1 MEESATSP
9 VSHNDEQKPNSHQ
22 QQQQQQQQ
30 QPGFWRKL
38 GFGFGFNPF
47 PSVDPDPKPNPTP
60 QPSDDQIASGAIAIQ
75 EPQTL
80 QLTSEDIDDQ
90 VKSQVLEER
99 GVVSNE
105 CVGREFDVDH
115 ELGTQQTLK
124 SEELLYQEAVEEE
137 IKNLVLEEKRNGND
151 EGNGCRDESNC
162 YHREGIQDFSYK
174 WDILELEY
182 QQEVEEE
189 IQNLVLEEK
198 KNEYGDEAIGYYRN
212 KNDYHYGGGD
222 DNDDDDGKSE
232 IEKEDGGNG
241 LVEGETGGPMGWRKE
256 GRYRRSL
263 YPVRPDVE
271 DCSHYVRTGA
281 CKFGPNC
288 KFNHPFRRKNQ
299 FAKEKVKEREE
310 SPERPGQVEC
320 KYHLSPGGCK
330 YGKACRYKHSI
341 RKTPAVPI
349 VEFNFLNLP
358 IRPGERECPF
368 YMRNGSCKYGVNCRF
383 NHPDPTAVGGGDTL
397 SGHGPGGAVPLHGAS
412 QSTMSPWSSPRALS
426 ETGPFAPVVF
436 PPTQGI
442 PSPYPERNGH
452 QWLGNDHVYPAP
464 SERRLPTPP
473 AFSLNTP
480 AEINFYA
487 PHKQPMLIDEFP
499 ERPGQPECSYFLKTG
514 NCKYKSGCK
523 FHHPKNRLPKTAAPY
538 SPALSDNG
546 LPQRPGQNI
555 CSHYNRYGI
564 CKFGPA
570 CKFDHPVNYGHL
582 AASSPGFVAP
592 AMPSGFGNSPTVDDG
607 WEPARA
613 VPSGFGNSPT
623 IDDGWE

>member
-1 MEESATSP
+1 MEDSAKNTSP
-9 VSHNDEQKPNSHQ
+9 VPHNDEQKPDSHQ
-22 QQQQQQQQ
+22 QQQS
-30 QPGFWRKL
+30 GFWRKL

-60 QPSDDQIASGAIAIQ
+60 PPSDDQIASESIAIQ

-90 VKSQVLEER
+90 VKSQVFEER
-99 GVVSNE
+99 GAVSNE

-124 SEELLYQEAVEEE
+124 SEELQYQEAVEEE

-151 EGNGCRDESNC
+151 EGNGCRDVSDC
-162 YHREGIQDFSYK
+162 YHREGIQDFYHK
-174 WDILELEY
+174 WDMLELEY
-182 QQEVEEE
+182 RQEVEEE

-222 DNDDDDGKSE
+222 DNDDDDDKSE

-256 GRYRRSL
+256 GRHRRTL
-263 YPVRPDVE
+263 YP
-271 DCSHYVRTGA
+271 S
-281 CKFGPNC
+281 
-288 KFNHPFRRKNQ
+288 
-299 FAKEKVKEREE
+299 AKEKVKEREE
-310 SPERPGQVEC
+310 SPEIPGQVEC

-397 SGHGPGGAVPLHGAS
+397 SGHGPGGADPLHGAS

-436 PPTQGI
+436 PPTQGV

-582 AASSPGFVAP
+582 AASSAGFVAP
-592 AMPSGFGNSPTVDDG
+592 AIPSGFGKSPTVDDGWEIPSGFGKSPTVDDGWEQPMPSGLGNSPTVDDG
-607 WEPARA
+607 WE
-613 VPSGFGNSPT
+613 
-623 IDDGWE
+623 

>member
-1 MEESATSP
+1 MEDSAKNTSP
-9 VSHNDEQKPNSHQ
+9 VPHNDEQKPNS
-22 QQQQQQQQ
+22 QQQQ

-38 GFGFGFNPF
+38 GFGFGFNSF

-60 QPSDDQIASGAIAIQ
+60 TPSDDQIASEAIAIQ

-105 CVGREFDVDH
+105 CAGREFDVDH

-124 SEELLYQEAVEEE
+124 SEELQYQEAVEEE

-151 EGNGCRDESNC
+151 EGNGCRDESDC
-162 YHREGIQDFSYK
+162 YHPEGIQDFYYK
-174 WDILELEY
+174 LDMLELEY

-189 IQNLVLEEK
+189 IRNLVLEEK

-222 DNDDDDGKSE
+222 DNDDDDDGKSE

-241 LVEGETGGPMGWRKE
+241 LVEGETGGPLRLRKE
-256 GRYRRSL
+256 GRYRRNL

-288 KFNHPFRRKNQ
+288 KFNHPLRRKNQ
-299 FAKEKVKEREE
+299 SAKEKVKEREE

-320 KYHLSPGGCK
+320 KFSRCYNPSLELV
-330 YGKACRYKHSI
+330 
-341 RKTPAVPI
+341 AVSL
-349 VEFNFLNLP
+349 ES
-358 IRPGERECPF
+358 R
-368 YMRNGSCKYGVNCRF
+368 GVF
-383 NHPDPTAVGGGDTL
+383 NHPDPTAVGGGDAL

-412 QSTMSPWSSPRALS
+412 QSTMSPWSSPRTLS

-436 PPTQGI
+436 PPTQGV
-442 PSPYPERNGH
+442 PSPYPERNDH

-473 AFSLNTP
+473 ALSLNTP
-480 AEINFYA
+480 AEINFFA

-607 WEPARA
+607 WVDAA
-613 VPSGFGNSPT
+613 AMPSGFGNSPT
-623 IDDGWE
+623 VDDGWE